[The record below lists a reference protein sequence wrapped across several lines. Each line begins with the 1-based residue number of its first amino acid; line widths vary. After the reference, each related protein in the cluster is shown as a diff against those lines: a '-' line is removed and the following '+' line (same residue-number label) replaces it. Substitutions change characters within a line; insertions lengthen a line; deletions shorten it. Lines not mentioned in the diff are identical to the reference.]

1 MIDHPVALV
10 KYAALVG
17 CGVTHS
23 VALVGCDVSRIPPEI
38 LNVYFY
44 ISVMMAHTGFRSYQ
58 HLAISNGFDEAVGS
72 FQTGGM

>member
-44 ISVMMAHTGFRSYQ
+44 ISVMMAYRVPVVPAFGYQ
-58 HLAISNGFDEAVGS
+58 QRV
-72 FQTGGM
+72 